1 MNLYLSSEDLFNK
14 SKVNIKE
21 VNTKFLTGDIFKL
34 KLKLNRIYNNIFL
47 SNLCTYYSV
56 SDLKK
61 LVESL
66 NNNLSL
72 NGSMLIAYLYDTKRD
87 TKYKKNWKE
96 IYDLDKTLKIFSN
109 YNIDFES
116 FVGTKGL
123 DFENENIKDSIIVYR
138 KRGNNNARIRKI

>member
-1 MNLYLSSEDLFNK
+1 
-14 SKVNIKE
+14 
-21 VNTKFLTGDIFKL
+21 
-34 KLKLNRIYNNIFL
+34 
-47 SNLCTYYSV
+47 
-56 SDLKK
+56 
-61 LVESL
+61 
-66 NNNLSL
+66 
-72 NGSMLIAYLYDTKRD
+72 MLIAYLYDTKRD